1 MSPNDEDLRADN
13 KRTDC
18 DSSSGCQDSQLYGDS
33 GLAQSTAWIAHILFR
48 QKGELWDLSF
58 LPLLGIASRVVA
70 LHLGWLQGIKFKA
83 VLRGVI
89 GEKRERVDGRKLAI
103 CTGSFP
109 KNDWKAET
117 RLHPSQMTPS
127 VRTPLL

>member
-1 MSPNDEDLRADN
+1 MIIPLTAKTASSVGIQGWLRAQPGLLTFCLDRKEN
-13 KRTDC
+13 CGTRTV
-18 DSSSGCQDSQLYGDS
+18 
-33 GLAQSTAWIAHILFR
+33 
-48 QKGELWDLSF
+48 
-58 LPLLGIASRVVA
+58 LPLLGSASRVMA
-70 LHLGWLQGIKFKA
+70 LQLGWLQGIKFKA

-117 RLHPSQMTPS
+117 CLHPSQMTPS